1 MKTQRDENTAPVLID
16 VKEAAR
22 RLGTEPRF
30 VRRLI
35 AERRIEFHKLGRYVR
50 ISEAALAD
58 FIKAGRVEP
67 LTAVDAQHK
76 VRGAALCLTGKDID
90 VSAMSGSGNPA
101 VSRSATR
108 GRTGACG
115 QVLTPTA
122 GRATPRGR

>member
-58 FIKAGRVEP
+58 FIMAGRVEP
-67 LTAVDAQHK
+67 LTAVDARHYAEQE
-76 VRGAALCLTGKDID
+76 R
-90 VSAMSGSGNPA
+90 
-101 VSRSATR
+101 
-108 GRTGACG
+108 
-115 QVLTPTA
+115 TPTFRQCQEAGIRPFPDPLPGA
-122 GRATPRGR
+122 GRAHADRS

>member
-76 VRGAALCLTGKDID
+76 VRERHYAEQE
-90 VSAMSGSGNPA
+90 
-101 VSRSATR
+101 R
-108 GRTGACG
+108 
-115 QVLTPTA
+115 TPTFRQCQETGIRPFPDPLPGA
-122 GRATPRGR
+122 GRAHADRS

>member
-1 MKTQRDENTAPVLID
+1 MKTQRDENMAPVLID

-76 VRGAALCLTGKDID
+76 VRGAALCRTGKDTD

-115 QVLTPTA
+115 PVLTSTA